1 MAKASLAEKS
11 KNGGKIL
18 PRAAHEVSVV
28 EVDMPDLSPR
38 IAHDEIE
45 RRAYG
50 RFLQRGGQHGDDGA
64 DWFQAEAE
72 LRAEHHQA
80 EAAAPSA
87 TPGAGGSEEPVEAG
101 LKIA

>member
-1 MAKASLAEKS
+1 MAKTSLAEKS
-11 KNGGKIL
+11 KNGGKTV
-18 PRAAHEVSVV
+18 PRAAHEASVV

-50 RFLQRGGQHGDDGA
+50 RFLQRGGQHGDDWA

-72 LRAEHHQA
+72 LRTERNQA
-80 EAAAPSA
+80 ETAAPSG
-87 TPGAGGSEEPVEAG
+87 TPSFAGSEVHARG
-101 LKIA
+101 DQRGV

>member
-11 KNGGKIL
+11 KNGGKTP

-50 RFLQRGGQHGDDGA
+50 RFLQRGGQHGDDWA

-72 LRAEHHQA
+72 LRAEHHRA
-80 EAAAPSA
+80 EAAAVSGKL
-87 TPGAGGSEEPVEAG
+87 GAAGSEAPAQAALNAG
-101 LKIA
+101 